1 MSRKL
6 LSTMAL
12 ALMLPLAAC
21 DDGTGAEGPG
31 TLSLLLTD
39 APGDFVSAIVTVDR
53 VELVGDE
60 DGIVVL
66 RDDPF
71 TEDLIALQN
80 DAAEIVGPVTVPDGL
95 YAQLRFIVS
104 GGCLVVEGE
113 TPDPAD
119 NMVYASSGY
128 TECGDADGTL
138 QMPSFAQS
146 GVKVNLPGGAIQLS
160 GEDQVLLLDW
170 DVSQSY
176 GRQAGNSG
184 MWVMHPVIHAE
195 DISLSGSV
203 TVELTA
209 ADAVVFPEVDPDG
222 EGGNDPRPA
231 TLADFQARL
240 GFDEDN
246 DDVLDSQEV
255 LAFTETATA
264 GLYAATF
271 LFVIPRDDYQ
281 VSVELMD
288 GVVFE
293 FTVDPDSPQTVV
305 LPSGGTATVSFEVTS
320 PAPPPST

>member
-12 ALMLPLAAC
+12 ALLLPLAAC

-66 RDDPF
+66 RDEPF
-71 TEDLIALQN
+71 TEDLILLQN

-95 YAQLRFIVS
+95 YSQLRFIVS
-104 GGCLVVEGE
+104 GGCIVVEGE
-113 TPDPAD
+113 TGD
-119 NMVYASSGY
+119 MVYASSGY
-128 TECGDADGTL
+128 TECGEADGNL
-138 QMPSFAQS
+138 QMPSFSQS

-170 DVSQSY
+170 DVSQSF
-176 GRQAGNSG
+176 GHQAGNSG

-195 DISLSGSV
+195 NISLSGSI

-209 ADAVVFPEVDPDG
+209 ADTVVLPEVDPDG

-240 GFDEDN
+240 GYDA
-246 DDVLDSQEV
+246 DDDGILDSEEV
-255 LAFTETATA
+255 MALTATTTE

-271 LFVIPRDDYQ
+271 FFVIPRDDYE

-293 FTVDPDSPQTVV
+293 FTVDPESPQPVD

-320 PAPPPST
+320 PGPPPAT